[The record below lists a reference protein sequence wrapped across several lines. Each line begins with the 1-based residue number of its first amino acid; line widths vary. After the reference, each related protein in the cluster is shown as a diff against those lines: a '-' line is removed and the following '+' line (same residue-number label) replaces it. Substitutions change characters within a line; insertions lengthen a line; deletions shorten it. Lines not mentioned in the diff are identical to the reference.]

1 MALRIKMNEGVNS
14 RLQSARKRERVSAAV
29 AACIFVACFGFILA
43 LTQVF
48 IMEPAVPSFVVY
60 QPQEESEPAFQRK
73 ADISSK
79 SQPSS
84 PSVSV
89 IVSSEVSTD
98 VNVDFDMSDALIST
112 SSDMMGGIGGD
123 GLGDGLG
130 GGGTAGRMGTQTKL
144 KSGFVGRFWDL
155 KKTPAGADSK
165 LKDATG
171 NEKVLSLESQFYN
184 GGWNASVFSPY
195 CEAKTKLY
203 TSCFYMPNCL
213 DNEATHAYDPNGKM
227 GLKASRWVA
236 LYRAKVRAPKSGKF
250 RFFGAGDSVLA
261 VRFDGVNVLAC
272 GFHNLK
278 NAAWNGFH
286 IVSNPDCLKDR
297 TVVAYESC
305 QFWNDQFGGFVAGE
319 PFTVQEGQWYEMQV
333 LVSEIGGGN
342 FGFCLLIDDMSE
354 DGKKTNK
361 KGEPLY
367 QLFRTSFVEPNAK
380 ETYEEIF
387 YKPGDEGEKVDPP
400 YDPDSMIWEAKPL
413 EIGSRGK

>member
-1 MALRIKMNEGVNS
+1 MNNGVTS
-14 RLQSARKRERVSAAV
+14 RLQTARKRERVSAAL
-29 AACIFVACFGFILA
+29 AAVLLIAGFGIILA

-48 IMEPAVPSFVVY
+48 ILAPADPSFIVY
-60 QPQEESEPAFQRK
+60 QPQEESETVIQRK

-84 PSVSV
+84 PTVSV
-89 IVSSEVSTD
+89 IVSSEVSSE
-98 VNVDFDMSDALIST
+98 VNVDFEMSDAFFST
-112 SSDMMGGIGGD
+112 SDLLGGVGGD

-130 GGGTAGRMGTQTKL
+130 GGGTGKMGTQNRL

-155 KKTPAGADSK
+155 KKTPGGADSK
-165 LKDATG
+165 LKDSTG
-171 NEKVLSLESQFYN
+171 NKQVLSLESQFYN

-213 DNEATHAYDPNGKM
+213 DNEATHAFDPQGKM

-236 LYRAKVRAPKSGKF
+236 LYRAKVRAPKSGQF
-250 RFFGAGDSVLA
+250 RFLGAGDSVLA
-261 VRFDGVNVLAC
+261 VRFDGKNVLAC
-272 GFHNLK
+272 GYHNLN
-278 NAAWNGFH
+278 NAEWNGFH
-286 IVSNPDCLKDR
+286 ILQHPECLENR
-297 TVVAYESC
+297 TVIPYESC
-305 QFWNDQFGGFVAGE
+305 QFWNDQFGGFAAGE
-319 PFTVQEGQWYEMQV
+319 PFTVKEGQWYEMQV

-354 DGKKTNK
+354 EGKKANK
-361 KGEPLY
+361 KGEPLF
-367 QLFRTSFVEPNAK
+367 QLFRTSFIEPTAK
-380 ETYEEIF
+380 ETYEGIRF
-387 YKPGDEGEKVDPP
+387 KPGDDSEKVDPP